1 MRNLSVRLVCFRR
14 SVGIAPNYW
23 IHATNVRSMLIVT
36 HGIKNLPNHYFSG
49 NDLWVMT
56 NFNKRMQYRKQL
68 KMQVKKSKGIE
79 CKGYY
84 IDRKFRSLSSLKKRT
99 YPLTYVEVQKEYLPF

>member
-1 MRNLSVRLVCFRR
+1 MINNGTIIR
-14 SVGIAPNYW
+14 SNAIAANYW

-49 NDLWVMT
+49 NELWVMT
-56 NFNKRMQYRKQL
+56 NFGKRMQYRKQL

>member
-1 MRNLSVRLVCFRR
+1 
-14 SVGIAPNYW
+14 
-23 IHATNVRSMLIVT
+23 
-36 HGIKNLPNHYFSG
+36 
-49 NDLWVMT
+49 
-56 NFNKRMQYRKQL
+56 
-68 KMQVKKSKGIE
+68 MQVKKSKGIE